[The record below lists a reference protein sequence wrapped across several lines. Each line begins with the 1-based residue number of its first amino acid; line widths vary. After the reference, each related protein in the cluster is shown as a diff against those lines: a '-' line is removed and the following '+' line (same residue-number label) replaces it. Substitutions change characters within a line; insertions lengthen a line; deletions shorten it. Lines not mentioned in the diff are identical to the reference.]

1 MKHYPT
7 IKQARFWM
15 TFSERYLTVLEVL
28 QGLGLTSIKP
38 INYQGMEIVPLQF
51 IKAILPDPAALGEN
65 YKGKYLSEY
74 NSKVFIKGKE
84 RSYYIWSN
92 LDHEKAYK
100 ETGTQAVAYSTGV
113 PAMVGA
119 LMYMKIYGEN
129 RAYITLN
136 NSTRILLEAMPKY
149 GIDWQEAI
157 DIPLPIDK
165 AEQQ

>member
-1 MKHYPT
+1 
-7 IKQARFWM
+7 
-15 TFSERYLTVLEVL
+15 
-28 QGLGLTSIKP
+28 
-38 INYQGMEIVPLQF
+38 
-51 IKAILPDPAALGEN
+51 LGEN
-65 YKGKYLSEY
+65 YKGKVSIGVQLKGIYQ
-74 NSKVFIKGKE
+74 GKE

-119 LMYMKIYGEN
+119 LMYMKDIWRKPGVYNVEQFDPDPF
-129 RAYITLN
+129 
-136 NSTRILLEAMPKY
+136 LEAMPKY